1 MAERM
6 NIPSTPECGAWET
19 LLTDALDG
27 LLSPEDEA
35 KFAEHKAVCPA
46 CAALY
51 DEARKGREWLEFLG
65 PGPEVPAGLLE
76 KILAKTGPGNQ
87 ADGWMGNALP
97 APAGA
102 GTVPAFV
109 PPVWQQ
115 PGFMARARGVM
126 QPRLM
131 LTVAMAF
138 FSIALTINVTG
149 FSLANVHV
157 TPLRLADLRPRTVRA
172 FMERQLTMASV
183 PIVRYYDH
191 LRLVYE
197 VQTRVRELRGETED
211 QNGGQPKK
219 EQPRPG
225 QTNQVPGS
233 KDGGLRAGPQQQP
246 GYPAAEP
253 ATDPGSEL
261 LETSLTDNFGP
272 GRHNAAQQPCERG
285 GVWIA

>member
-27 LLSPEDEA
+27 LLSPEDEV
-35 KFAEHKAVCPA
+35 KFAAHKAVCPA

-51 DEARKGREWLEFLG
+51 DEARKGRQWLEFLG
-65 PGPEVPAGLLE
+65 SGPEVPDGLLE

-87 ADGWMGNALP
+87 PGGWMGNALP
-97 APAGA
+97 VAAGV

-138 FSIALTINVTG
+138 FSIALTLNVTG
-149 FSLANVHV
+149 FSLANVHL
-157 TPLRLADLRPRTVRA
+157 TPIKISDLRPRTVRA

-197 VQTRVRELRGETED
+197 VQSRVRELRGGND
-211 QNGGQPKK
+211 DNNG
-219 EQPRPG
+219 EQRKQEPSKPG
-225 QTNQVPGS
+225 ETNQIPGG
-233 KDGGLRAGPQQQP
+233 KDGGLRAGPQQEL
-246 GYPAAEP
+246 GNPAAEP
-253 ATDPGSEL
+253 ADDDL
-261 LETSLTDNFGP
+261 LEASLKIHFGT
-272 GRHNAAQQPCERG
+272 GRLDAAQQPCGRG